1 MALIVK
7 ESDKEKE
14 SEEETIGTPH
24 LAITDMDLSGG
35 AANGRN
41 ISLLMKNGV
50 ELSEEHKAILSNLL
64 KSSPVDEGKINKE
77 DETMT
82 QEIIKA
88 NAEIEVLKA
97 QLEKSAEDVK
107 RVMEEINK
115 AKADVEKA
123 NKDREDALNALDEL
137 KKEAADKKLN
147 ERLEIIKMF
156 VKEEEQY
163 TSLHKAIG
171 ALEDEGFD
179 AVINVLKNKDKA
191 VDESYLTKQMSN
203 NNASDKENQDNDI
216 LGEILRSKYGAK

>member
-1 MALIVK
+1 MTLVVK

-14 SEEETIGTPH
+14 GEKGTPH

-50 ELSEEHKAILSNLL
+50 ELSEEHKELLSNLL
-64 KSSPVDEGKINKE
+64 KSSSTGEEKINKE

-107 RVMEEINK
+107 KVMEEINK

-147 ERLEIIKMF
+147 ERLEVIKMF

-163 TSLHKAIG
+163 VALHKAIG
-171 ALEDEGFD
+171 ALEDESFD
-179 AVINVLKNKDKA
+179 VVINVLKNKDKA
-191 VDESYLTKQMSN
+191 VDESDLTKQMSN
-203 NNASDKENQDNDI
+203 NNASDKDNQDNDI

>member
-64 KSSPVDEGKINKE
+64 KSSPVDEEKINKE

-107 RVMEEINK
+107 KVMEEINK

-163 TSLHKAIG
+163 VALHKAIG
-171 ALEDEGFD
+171 ALEDGSFD
-179 AVINVLKNKDKA
+179 VVINVLKNKDKA
-191 VDESYLTKQMSN
+191 VDESDLTKQMSN